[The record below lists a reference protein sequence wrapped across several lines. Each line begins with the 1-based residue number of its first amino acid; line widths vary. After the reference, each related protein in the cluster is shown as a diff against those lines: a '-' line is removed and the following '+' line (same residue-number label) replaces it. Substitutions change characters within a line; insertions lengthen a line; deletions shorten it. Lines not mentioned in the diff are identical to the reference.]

1 MSFLA
6 VPLLVFLMWPFHKH
20 PVPAPQPPGVYIV
33 LPPGEPVVPE
43 KACTQ
48 DPSFGWSIA
57 GPDGAVGFS
66 AESCQRAFEDWQ
78 SQPANDRKR
87 NRI

>member
-1 MSFLA
+1 MSLIA
-6 VPLLVFLMWPFHKH
+6 VPLLVFLMWPFHRH
-20 PVPAPQPPGVYIV
+20 HVPAPQLPTVYIV
-33 LPPGEPVVPE
+33 LSSGEPIVPE

-48 DPSFGWSIA
+48 DPSYGWQIV

-66 AESCQRAFEDWQ
+66 TESCQEAFEDWQ
-78 SQPANDRKR
+78 SQPANDRKQ